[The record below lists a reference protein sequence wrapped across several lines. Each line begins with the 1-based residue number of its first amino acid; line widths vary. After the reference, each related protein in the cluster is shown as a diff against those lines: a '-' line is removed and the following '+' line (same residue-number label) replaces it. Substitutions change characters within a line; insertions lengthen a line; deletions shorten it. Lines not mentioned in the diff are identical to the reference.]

1 MFIHTERGTIPYI
14 EAQYFIVPANQG
26 KPSAKKSDNCT
37 MGDGGWVNSP
47 LLYKPQPKWADLS
60 GPQWDPIFGPN
71 PRYGPQ
77 GPFGQKI
84 YLTFHPFRE

>member
-1 MFIHTERGTIPYI
+1 
-14 EAQYFIVPANQG
+14 
-26 KPSAKKSDNCT
+26 